1 MSMTLLELKLPD
13 SLAREAK
20 AAGLLT
26 PQAIERLLREEMRRR
41 RVNPL
46 FEAADRLA
54 ALDLPPLT
62 EAKVETEI
70 QAVRETRRAYKDS
83 SSVINQ
89 ASEVAP
95 MNTYQFTVVIE
106 PDQEG
111 YHAYVPALPGCH
123 TFGDTL
129 DEARANIAE
138 AMALHIEGMQQDGE
152 SIPVEREP
160 FFVTRLAVL
169 APA

>member
-26 PQAIERLLREEMRRR
+26 PQAIERLLREEMRR
-41 RVNPL
+41 VNPL
-46 FEAADRLA
+46 FEAADGLA

-70 QAVRETRRAYKDS
+70 QAVREARRAYKDS
-83 SSVINQ
+83 PSVINQ
-89 ASEVAP
+89 ASEAAP

-152 SIPVEREP
+152 SIPVEQEP
-160 FFVTRLAVL
+160 FFVTRLAVP